1 VAGEDYLRNLIEFCR
16 FAGKLKRVKRT
27 GWVERVG
34 IKDGESVADHS
45 YRVALMAMVLSDK
58 RKLDTEKIMRM
69 ALLHDL
75 GESVIGDW
83 DALKTRLEGREAE
96 KRRKEDEAMRGIL
109 ALLPKE
115 LEEEYLAVWRE
126 VEARETEESKLFRQ
140 VDRLETLIQASEY
153 QMEGYDKKKFEG
165 FSGAR
170 RSVTDEELLRIVE
183 LLDKEVGKNN
193 LHSLTS

>member
-1 VAGEDYLRNLIEFCR
+1 MRGSEMAGNLERLVEFCK

-27 GWVERVG
+27 GWAERVG

-45 YRVALMAMVLSDK
+45 YRVALIAMVLADE

-75 GESVIGDW
+75 GESIIGDW
-83 DALKTRLEGREAE
+83 DALRTRQEGREEE
-96 KRRKEDEAMRGIL
+96 KQKKEDEAMRGIL

-115 LEEEYLAVWRE
+115 LEKEYLSVWRE
-126 VEARETEESKLFRQ
+126 VEARETEESRLFRQ
-140 VDRLETLIQASEY
+140 VDRLETLLQASEY
-153 QMEGYDKKKFEG
+153 MAEGYDKEKFEG

-170 RSVTDEELLRIVE
+170 RSVTDGELLKIVE
-183 LLDKEVGKNN
+183 LLDKKREEK
-193 LHSLTS
+193 